1 MPDFALSQEVL
12 AEAQAAEQALAAA
25 KAYNVATADD
35 YSSAGEEL
43 KSLTAR
49 ARRLEDM
56 RVNLKAPALEQCR
69 RIDEFFRAPQ
79 QFIEDAKMAIK
90 RALGVYDTQQR
101 KLREEAE
108 RKAEEIARRER
119 KRLAA
124 EAAKIEEEARKKREA
139 AETRALAL
147 EEAGK
152 SEKAEASRRAAEEAE
167 ALKRAQADALR
178 RAADTVT
185 APTIHIDQPQV
196 AGLSSSER
204 WHAEVTD
211 LKALIQSVA
220 EGTTPISALQADM
233 KVLNQMA
240 RALKSNM
247 NYPGVRA
254 IPDTTYSARSA

>member
-25 KAYNVATADD
+25 KAYNVTTADD
-35 YSSAGEEL
+35 YRTAGEEL

-49 ARRLEDM
+49 AKRLEDM

-119 KRLAA
+119 ERLRA
-124 EAAKIEEEARKKREA
+124 EAAAIEEMVRKKREE
-139 AETRALAL
+139 AEAKALAL

-152 SEKAEASRRAAEEAE
+152 HERADAALRAAEQSQ
-167 ALKRAQADALR
+167 ALKLAQADALW

-185 APTIHIDQPQV
+185 APAIHIDQPQV

>member
-119 KRLAA
+119 ERLRA
-124 EAAKIEEEARKKREA
+124 EAAAIEEMVFK
-139 AETRALAL
+139 
-147 EEAGK
+147 EE
-152 SEKAEASRRAAEEAE
+152 RI
-167 ALKRAQADALR
+167 LL
-178 RAADTVT
+178 
-185 APTIHIDQPQV
+185 PM
-196 AGLSSSER
+196 
-204 WHAEVTD
+204 
-211 LKALIQSVA
+211 
-220 EGTTPISALQADM
+220 ALQNLTETEWGEIFTQSPQFGYCLVDPRDGYRPPAAASGPPPP
-233 KVLNQMA
+233 A
-240 RALKSNM
+240 R
-247 NYPGVRA
+247 RRRRC
-254 IPDTTYSARSA
+254 DARRPRCRLRDP